1 MRKNTMKLR
10 AILSAVVALAFVAAA
25 AAIVPLSVLWA
36 QAPGVPSLLVTSPT
50 GLEQIRVENTGP
62 QVAIVNINQ
71 IRNSNGY
78 VAVAAGTTVTT
89 TLTNA
94 QAIAIATGAITTWN
108 LNLPP
113 APADGQTVEVACPG
127 GNTGTLTI
135 AATLPTSVAI
145 VGTNP
150 TSCTA
155 ATPTHSR
162 FLYSTAANT
171 WYRID

>member
-1 MRKNTMKLR
+1 MKKVFSEASGLLAAVGLLVVC
-10 AILSAVVALAFVAAA
+10 AIGFAL
-25 AAIVPLSVLWA
+25 A
-36 QAPGVPSLLVTSPT
+36 QAPGVPSLLIPSPT

-62 QVAIVNINQ
+62 QIAVVNINQ
-71 IRNSNGY
+71 IRNSSGFVT
-78 VAVAAGTTVTT
+78 VATGTTVAT

-94 QAIAIATGAITTWN
+94 QSVAIATGAITTWN
-108 LNLPP
+108 LTLPT
-113 APADGQTVEVACPG
+113 APENGQIAEVACPG
-127 GNTGTLTI
+127 GDTTTLTI
-135 AATLPTSVAI
+135 AATLPASVAI